1 MIQLLFERC
10 FYLKPDFLEET
21 RKFSFWILLASVG
34 EGEGVCL
41 DVHDQG
47 NVSSWKSLILLQH
60 GFKVFLVQIIAEPAK

>member
-41 DVHDQG
+41 YVHYQG

-60 GFKVFLVQIIAEPAK
+60 GFEVFLVQIIAEPAK